1 MWRSDSRRQE
11 DIKIDLKIDCKE
23 LLMDRVISKMEK
35 RGQEIGKGDN
45 KDCNIENASVVIKEQ
60 IEDRDV

>member
-60 IEDRDV
+60 IEDKDV